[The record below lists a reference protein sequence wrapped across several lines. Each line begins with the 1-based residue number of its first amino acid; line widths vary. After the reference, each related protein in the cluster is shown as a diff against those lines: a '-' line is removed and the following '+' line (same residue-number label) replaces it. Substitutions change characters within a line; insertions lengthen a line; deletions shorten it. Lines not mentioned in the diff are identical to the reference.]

1 MILPGPCNYRFTFGE
16 FPLFTRN
23 VKPAAALQ
31 HEIDLVGVCV
41 AVNALILS
49 RSQAVQIAKVF
60 RRIEYRQLL
69 HFVIGKANEILKS
82 ANFHS
87 RVRPIVVEQTQKG
100 RKEFT
105 PMKAATEPTYP
116 ESDLASGKTAF
127 AVRSTPF
134 ENRATGSE
142 NR

>member
-1 MILPGPCNYRFTFGE
+1 MILPRPCNDRFTFRE
-16 FPLFTRN
+16 IPFLPRN
-23 VKPAAALQ
+23 VKRSLASQDDVNL
-31 HEIDLVGVCV
+31 IRFCV
-41 AVNALILS
+41 TVNALILS

-100 RKEFT
+100 
-105 PMKAATEPTYP
+105 AI
-116 ESDLASGKTAF
+116 
-127 AVRSTPF
+127 
-134 ENRATGSE
+134 ENSSAQTRLLY
-142 NR
+142 